1 MGGSSAVI
9 YTELAVFVFL
19 LYLSGFFS
27 SSEVVFF
34 GTNRYL
40 LRKYSHSRL
49 YKLVIKLLS
58 KPREVL
64 LSILIGNEVA
74 NVLLSAYGTTLFVS
88 HFGEGGATFS
98 ALLISFLIF
107 IFGEVIPKNVALHFA
122 TRLSLFYSVPFYL
135 IHTLLYPLRAIFS
148 RSIGSL
154 LPMTEADQ
162 DNDKEKVFWEIFDIG
177 YGKGLFSEEEK
188 KMVEKAISINET
200 TVKEIMT
207 PRPDLFLLDEEKTVG
222 EVYQKI
228 LERKHSK
235 IPVYSQNPDSITGV
249 IFVKEIVP
257 FEENLN
263 RKLKEF
269 KREVLIVPEV
279 MVLKDLISEMR
290 KNNSQIAIV
299 VGEHGELVGI
309 VTIGDILEFL
319 FEEFPESWEEN
330 FQQVGKG
337 VYRIYGWVD
346 VETVSKRLGIELP
359 EDYEYD
365 TIGGFV
371 MKNLAKVP
379 EEGDEFEYG
388 GYKFVVDK
396 MEGNRV
402 ISLLALSL
410 EEQKL

>member
-1 MGGSSAVI
+1 MEGSSAVI
-9 YTELAVFVFL
+9 YTELAVFIFL
-19 LYLSGFFS
+19 LFLSGFFS

-40 LRKYSHSRL
+40 LRKYSESKL
-49 YKLVIKLLS
+49 YNLVNKLLS

-64 LSILIGNEVA
+64 LSILIGNEVT
-74 NVLLSAYGTTLFVS
+74 NVLLSAYGTKVFVS
-88 HFGEGGATFS
+88 SFGEGGATFS

-107 IFGEVIPKNVALHFA
+107 IFGEVLPKNIVLHFA
-122 TRLSLFYSVPFYL
+122 TRLSLIYSIPFYI
-135 IHTLLYPLRAIFS
+135 IHVFFYPLRVLFNTPVRI
-148 RSIGSL
+148 L
-154 LPMTEADQ
+154 LPIGDEYEIK
-162 DNDKEKVFWEIFDIG
+162 DKGKVFWEIFEMG

-188 KMVEKAISINET
+188 KMVEKAISIKET
-200 TVKEIMT
+200 TAKEIMT

-222 EVYQKI
+222 EVYAEI
-228 LERKHSK
+228 IERKHSR
-235 IPVYSQNPDSITGV
+235 IPVYFQSPDNITGIV
-249 IFVKEIVP
+249 LVKEIVP

-263 RKLKEF
+263 KKLKEF
-269 KREVLIVPEV
+269 KKEVLIVPE
-279 MVLKDLISEMR
+279 MMTLKDLIVEMR
-290 KNNSQIAIV
+290 ANNSQMAVV
-299 VGEHGELVGI
+299 VGEHGELAGL
-309 VTIGDILEFL
+309 VTIGDILKFL
-319 FEEFPESWEEN
+319 FEEFPESWEED

-337 VYRIYGWVD
+337 VYKIYGWVD
-346 VETVSKRLGIELP
+346 VETVSRRLGIELP

-402 ISLLALSL
+402 VSVLVLAL
-410 EEQKL
+410 EEQRV